1 MTNPHLEGA
10 AKRTH
15 VVPFLLH
22 AIVILVGVSI
32 TLRLTVNN
40 VAPVI
45 PVIQESLGL
54 SEAGA
59 GWLGS
64 LPLIVFGVFAFATP
78 SVVRRFGAPLT
89 IAILLV
95 VVAAGTA
102 IRFIPSTLA
111 LMGGTVLLSVGVG
124 MGNAVVPVAIRTFY
138 PRRATAYM
146 GWFSVGLNV
155 GASMGAAATVPL
167 MKQWGLSWNQAISV
181 WVVVIVL
188 VLLWWLLGW
197 GVANKRGSEMFRR
210 PEENSV
216 AGVGAMFRNPVLLAI
231 AAHMGVQSAMFFAIM
246 TWGPVWFQQAGASD
260 TESGAIIGAFALSA
274 IPGALL
280 GPKLLEFERWRIILV
295 GFGILFMPA
304 VLVMG
309 FFGFGNPTLGWA
321 ATLLAGVCTG
331 AHLAM
336 SLALIVGYP
345 DVTKVAGLSALANGV
360 GFLLASIWPVGLGVV
375 AESTGSWSAG
385 IIIVALMPF
394 ITLGITFAINQKFQ
408 SEREGLLRVQPHL

>member
-1 MTNPHLEGA
+1 MNSSHSTEA
-10 AKRTH
+10 AEPRH
-15 VVPFLLH
+15 VVPFFLH

-45 PVIQESLGL
+45 PVIRESLGL

-78 SVVRRFGAPLT
+78 SVVRRFGAPMT

-95 VVAAGTA
+95 IIAAGTA

-111 LMGGTVLLSVGVG
+111 LMGGTILLSVGVG

-167 MKQWGLSWNQAISV
+167 MLQWGLSWNQAISV

-188 VLLWWLLGW
+188 VLAWWLMGW
-197 GVANKRGSEMFRR
+197 RLAAQRGSEMFRR

-246 TWGPVWFQQAGASD
+246 TWGPVWFQKAGATG
-260 TESGAIIGAFALSA
+260 TESGAIIGAFALAA

-280 GPKLLEFERWRIILV
+280 GPKLLELRSWRAILI
-295 GFGILFMPA
+295 GYGILFIPA
-304 VLVMG
+304 VITMG
-309 FFGFGNPTLGWA
+309 FFGFGSSTLGWA
-321 ATLLAGVCTG
+321 ATLLAGVCSG

-345 DVTKVAGLSALANGV
+345 DETKVAGLSALANGV
-360 GFLLASIWPVGLGVV
+360 GFLLASIWPVGLGVL
-375 AESTGSWSAG
+375 AERTGNWNAA
-385 IIIVALMPF
+385 IIIVALMPI

-408 SEREGLLRVQPHL
+408 SDREGLLRLQPHL

>member
-1 MTNPHLEGA
+1 MNQTRSEGA
-10 AKRTH
+10 AEPKH
-15 VVPFLLH
+15 VVPFFLH

-45 PVIQESLGL
+45 PIIRESLGL
-54 SEAGA
+54 SKAEA

-64 LPLIVFGVFAFATP
+64 LPLLVFGIFAFATP
-78 SVVRRFGAPLT
+78 AVVRRFGAPLT
-89 IAILLV
+89 IVILLTI
-95 VVAAGTA
+95 VAAGTA
-102 IRFIPSTLA
+102 IRFIPTTLA
-111 LMGGTVLLSVGVG
+111 LMGGTILLSVGVG

-167 MKQWGLSWNQAISV
+167 MQQWGLSWNSAISI
-181 WVVVIVL
+181 WVIVIVL
-188 VLLWWLLGW
+188 VLVWWLMGW
-197 GVANKRGSEMFRR
+197 GLANRRDSRMFHR
-210 PEENSV
+210 PGNASV
-216 AGVGAMFRNPVLLAI
+216 AGVGAMFRNPTLLAI

-246 TWGPVWFQQAGASD
+246 TWGPVWFQESGATD
-260 TESGAIIGAFALSA
+260 AESGAIIGAFALAA

-280 GPKLLEFERWRIILV
+280 GPKLLEFTRWRMILV
-295 GFGILFMPA
+295 GYGILFLPA
-304 VLVMG
+304 IVVMG

-321 ATLLAGVCTG
+321 ATLVAGVCSG

-336 SLALIVGYP
+336 SLALIAGYP
-345 DVTKVAGLSALANGV
+345 DATKVAGLSALANGV
-360 GFLLASIWPVGLGVV
+360 GFLLASIWPVGLGAI
-375 AESTGSWSAG
+375 AERFGNWDVPV
-385 IIIVALMPF
+385 IIVALMPI

-408 SEREGLLRVQPHL
+408 AERESLLRSLPHL

>member
-1 MTNPHLEGA
+1 MNQIGTTGSAEPRHA
-10 AKRTH
+10 
-15 VVPFLLH
+15 VPFFLH

-45 PVIQESLGL
+45 PVIRDSLGL
-54 SEAGA
+54 SEAEA
-59 GWLGS
+59 GLLGS
-64 LPLIVFGVFAFATP
+64 LPLIVFGIFAFATP
-78 SVVRRFGAPLT
+78 PVVRRFGAPLT
-89 IAILLV
+89 IVILLAII
-95 VVAAGTA
+95 AAGTA

-155 GASMGAAATVPL
+155 GASLGAAATVPL
-167 MKQWGLSWNQAISV
+167 MLQLGLSWNQAISV

-188 VLLWWLLGW
+188 VLVWWVIGW
-197 GVANKRGSEMFRR
+197 QLAKRRDSPMFRR

-216 AGVGAMFRNPVLLAI
+216 AGVGAMFRNPTLLAI

-246 TWGPVWFQQAGASD
+246 TWGPVWFQQAGATD
-260 TESGAIIGAFALSA
+260 AESGAIIGAYALAA

-280 GPKLLEFERWRIILV
+280 GPKLLEFDRWRTILI
-295 GFGILFMPA
+295 GYGILFIPA
-304 VLVMG
+304 VVAMG
-309 FFGFGNPTLGWA
+309 FFGFGNSTLGWA
-321 ATLLAGVCTG
+321 ATLLAGVCSG

-360 GFLLASIWPVGLGVV
+360 GFLLASIWPVGLGVIAERTGNWNV
-375 AESTGSWSAG
+375 A
-385 IIIVALMPF
+385 IIIVAVMPI

-408 SEREGLLRVQPHL
+408 SEREGLLRSQPHL

>member
-1 MTNPHLEGA
+1 MNTSPTTGKEGP
-10 AKRTH
+10 RH
-15 VVPFLLH
+15 VVPFFLH

-45 PVIQESLGL
+45 PVIRESLGL

-78 SVVRRFGAPLT
+78 SVVRRFGAPMT
-89 IAILLV
+89 IVILLV
-95 VVAAGTA
+95 IVAAGTA

-111 LMGGTVLLSVGVG
+111 LMGGTILLSVGVG

-138 PRRATAYM
+138 PRKATAYM

-155 GASMGAAATVPL
+155 GASIGAAATVPL
-167 MKQWGLSWNQAISV
+167 MQKWGMSWNQAISI

-188 VLLWWLLGW
+188 VLAWWLAGW
-197 GVANKRGSEMFRR
+197 GLANRRGSEMFRR
-210 PEENSV
+210 PEEDSV

-246 TWGPVWFQQAGASD
+246 TWGPVWFQTAGA
-260 TESGAIIGAFALSA
+260 TGAESGAIIGAFALAA

-280 GPKLLEFERWRIILV
+280 GPKLLEFNSWRMILV
-295 GFGILFMPA
+295 GYGLLFIPA
-304 VLVMG
+304 VAVMG

-321 ATLLAGVCTG
+321 ATLLAGVCSG

-345 DVTKVAGLSALANGV
+345 DVTKIAGLSALANGV
-360 GFLLASIWPVGLGVV
+360 GFLLASIWPVGLGLL
-375 AESTGSWSAG
+375 AERTGNWNAA
-385 IIIVALMPF
+385 IIIVAVMPI
-394 ITLGITFAINQKFQ
+394 ITLSITFAINQKFQ
-408 SEREGLLRVQPHL
+408 SEREGLLRLQPHL